1 MDLMIDVRRLTDAEL
16 RAAPSTTSAG
26 ARAVVA
32 EARERQRSRFLGTGV
47 SCNGEM
53 DSRLARRHARLD
65 AGGEQALGQAYE
77 VGVLSARG
85 RHRVLRVART
95 IADLEHHEHV
105 TRSDVLTAL
114 AMRQRGG
121 GSPMVLAA

>member
-1 MDLMIDVRRLTDAEL
+1 
-16 RAAPSTTSAG
+16 
-26 ARAVVA
+26 VA

-53 DSRLARRHARLD
+53 DGRLARRYARLD
-65 AGGEQALGQAYE
+65 SSGEQALGQAYE
-77 VGVLSARG
+77 VGALSARG

-95 IADLEHHEHV
+95 IADLEHHERV
-105 TRSDVLTAL
+105 TRTDVLTAL

-121 GSPMVLAA
+121 GAPAALAA